1 MSNKTP
7 NPTSQFIS
15 TQYDFDLNANFILH
29 VTAESLEAAT
39 ERVDH
44 FLHRLREEEAKGKAE
59 RFLKAHD
66 AVDVPLAF
74 FLRNRAAQNV
84 SCWLTQFEQE
94 PTKRIHQKQYEG
106 NPLSESRRQINALN
120 HHKNQ

>member
-44 FLHRLREEEAKGKAE
+44 FLRRLREEEAKGKADD
-59 RFLKAHD
+59 F
-66 AVDVPLAF
+66 
-74 FLRNRAAQNV
+74 
-84 SCWLTQFEQE
+84 
-94 PTKRIHQKQYEG
+94 
-106 NPLSESRRQINALN
+106 
-120 HHKNQ
+120 